1 MKKNFLLCVACV
13 IFATAFGQSPNSF
26 KYQAIIRDASGTA
39 LPNTEVQVK
48 VNILQTTVSGASV
61 CEEIFIRTTNDF
73 GLINLNLGS
82 ENPTSFSNIA
92 WDLGPYFIKVEVDFT
107 GGGSYVEMG
116 TSQLLSVPYALYAEN
131 SGTPGPEGPQ
141 GPQGIQGI
149 QGNPGSFPAG
159 NAHGDMQYWNGTEWV
174 MIPAGLTNQ
183 TLTFCMGI
191 PQWGSCDTTNEP
203 PVATDVIQTGL
214 ALVGSTLTGSYTYF
228 DADGDLEG
236 TSLYQWYRAEDA
248 SGLNELPISGA
259 TGFSYILSSADTTNY
274 IRFAVTPVALTGDL
288 IGEMVMAEN
297 FTGPII
303 TPINLAPVATDVIQ
317 TGSAQ
322 VGSTLTGSYAYFD
335 ADGDLEGTSLYQWYR
350 AEDASGLNELPI
362 SGATGISYVLS
373 TVDTTKYIRF
383 AVTPVALT
391 GDLTG
396 EMVMAENF
404 TGPITTPGGSFV
416 CGDNITVEY
425 TEGDGIAPV
434 TKTVVYS
441 TVLSSLSGSDQCW
454 ITQNL
459 GADHQATSANDD
471 TEASAGWYFQ
481 FNLKNGFKIDDDG
494 TRTPN
499 TPWES
504 VTGSTDW
511 LAEND
516 PCASLGEG
524 WRLPTLTEW
533 TVVDS
538 IGDLN
543 TLDDAFAS
551 VLKLHAAGNI
561 NYNSGN
567 IALRGAFCYS
577 WSINTKFAAVGHCL
591 YGNSS
596 GCAPSTSSKSAG
608 VTIRCIKD

>member
-1 MKKNFLLCVACV
+1 MKKKFLLVVACV
-13 IFATAFGQSPNSF
+13 IFATTFGQSPNSF
-26 KYQAIIRDASGTA
+26 KYQAIIRDATGTA
-39 LPNTEVQVK
+39 LPNTEVHVK
-48 VNILQTTVSGASV
+48 VNILQNTVSGPSV
-61 CEEIFIRTTNDF
+61 CEEIFIRTTSDF

-92 WDLGPYFIKVEVDFT
+92 WDLGPYFIKVEVDFD

-131 SGTPGPEGPQ
+131 SGTPGPEGPE
-141 GPQGIQGI
+141 GPQGI
-149 QGNPGSFPAG
+149 PGSFPAG
-159 NAHGDMQYWNGTEWV
+159 NSPGDMQYWNGTEWV

-183 TLTFCMGI
+183 TLTFCEGV
-191 PQWGSCDTTNEP
+191 PQWGECSTTNFP
-203 PVATDVIQTGL
+203 PIATNVSQSGI
-214 ALVGSTLTGSYTYF
+214 AVSGSTLTGSYTYF
-228 DADGDLEG
+228 DE
-236 TSLYQWYRAEDA
+236 
-248 SGLNELPISGA
+248 
-259 TGFSYILSSADTTNY
+259 
-274 IRFAVTPVALTGDL
+274 
-288 IGEMVMAEN
+288 
-297 FTGPII
+297 
-303 TPINLAPVATDVIQ
+303 
-317 TGSAQ
+317 
-322 VGSTLTGSYAYFD
+322 
-335 ADGDLEGTSLYQWYR
+335 DGDLEGTSLYQWYR

-362 SGATGISYVLS
+362 SGATGISYILS
-373 TVDTTKYIRF
+373 SADTTNYIRF

-404 TGPITTPGGSFV
+404 TGPITAGGFFV

-425 TEGDGIAPV
+425 TEGDIAPV
-434 TKTVVYS
+434 TKTVVYG
-441 TVLSSLSGSDQCW
+441 TALSNLSGSDQCW

-459 GADHQATSANDD
+459 GADHQATSTYDA

-481 FNLKNGFKIDDDG
+481 FNQKNGFKVDDDG
-494 TRTPN
+494 TRTPD
-499 TPWES
+499 TTWTS
-504 VTGSTDW
+504 VSSSTDW

-524 WRLPTLTEW
+524 WRLPTISEW
-533 TVVDS
+533 TLVDS

-543 TLDDAFAS
+543 NLDDAFAS

-567 IALRGAFCYS
+567 IALRGSFGYS
-577 WSINTKFAAVGHCL
+577 WSINTKFSAVGHCL
-591 YGNSS
+591 YGNGS